1 MDTTPLSLQ
10 DILKDSYGITATP
23 VGGLKRFDLTHVT
36 VYESYPD
43 KSTVKNYGYFDVQR
57 FKANEDGLYNVV
69 ICSEDFPHNDNLLA
83 AMKDDE
89 DVDVKEYEL
98 ISPAKPVA
106 GYFLYKLVPHMVE
119 GKPVWS

>member
-1 MDTTPLSLQ
+1 MDNTPPSLQ

-36 VYESYPD
+36 VYERYPD
-43 KSTVKNYGYFDVQR
+43 TSTSKNYGYFDVQR
-57 FKANEDGLYNVV
+57 FRAGEDELYNVV
-69 ICSEDFPHNDNLLA
+69 ICSDDFPHNDNLLA

-89 DVDVKEYEL
+89 DVDVKDYEL
-98 ISPAKPVA
+98 IAPTKPVE
-106 GYFLYKLVPHMVE
+106 GYFLYKLVPYTVE